1 MENDSLVRRR
11 KFTIRAENLSNT
23 KSNTRTRFLYFIFL
37 ASRAA
42 ETQRW
47 NLISIK
53 TRANI

>member
-23 KSNTRTRFLYFIFL
+23 KSNTRTRFLYFNFL

-53 TRANI
+53 TRTNI

>member
-23 KSNTRTRFLYFIFL
+23 KSNTNSILIFHFLV
-37 ASRAA
+37 SRAA

-53 TRANI
+53 TRTNI